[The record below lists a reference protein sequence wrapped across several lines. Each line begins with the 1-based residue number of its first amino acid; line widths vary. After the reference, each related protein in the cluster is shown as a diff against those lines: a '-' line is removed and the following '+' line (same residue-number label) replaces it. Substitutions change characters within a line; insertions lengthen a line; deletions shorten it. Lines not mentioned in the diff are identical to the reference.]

1 MNRPDSRARHV
12 EVSAVAALSVLPLL
26 PFLSAAVSI
35 DAPVFLA
42 VARQIAA
49 HPFDPFG
56 FDMIWDPISPRVAV
70 FDHNPPLLSYYYAAW
85 ILAFGER
92 EIVLHAALLP
102 FPLVAALSFLG
113 VARRLAGRGLGPAGL
128 LLATPAFLVLAS
140 TLMLDV
146 PMLAAWLF
154 SVYALLRARERC
166 AAGWQLAA
174 GCAAALAGL
183 IKYVGCASVPLLA
196 LGLWLWPCAR
206 ERPGPRV
213 RLAEAAR
220 VMGVPVL
227 LWALWGIATQ
237 RLYGAPH
244 GLGAL
249 AWVGA
254 RRLEFAALSNHALS
268 VLIYCGGAL
277 LFPLGI
283 WLAHA
288 LRSRSG
294 ALRALS
300 AFGIAVLLVAGIL
313 PDGVPARRAPL
324 EPAAALLAALHAAAA
339 GLLLGCVLRPA
350 RALASPEDRFL
361 AAWLAGVLL
370 FSVGVN
376 WHVGAGDAL
385 LAAPPAILLV
395 FRDPALRPGPRAL
408 AAALPLLFC
417 ASLLLVAADVQ
428 QRDVYRSAAQRIV
441 REIGA
446 QPGQRWFV
454 GHWGLQ
460 YYLEREGFQA
470 VPPPQH
476 GALHAPPIVPGDWIV
491 SARNVSQLDVR
502 SSLSRYRIRAVW
514 HGAVAAALPLRV
526 SNPDAGAG
534 FYSHHT
540 GYLPFAWSRAPLE
553 EIGLGRVVG
562 VKPERAW

>member
-1 MNRPDSRARHV
+1 
-12 EVSAVAALSVLPLL
+12 
-26 PFLSAAVSI
+26 
-35 DAPVFLA
+35 
-42 VARQIAA
+42 
-49 HPFDPFG
+49 
-56 FDMIWDPISPRVAV
+56 
-70 FDHNPPLLSYYYAAW
+70 
-85 ILAFGER
+85 
-92 EIVLHAALLP
+92 
-102 FPLVAALSFLG
+102 
-113 VARRLAGRGLGPAGL
+113 
-128 LLATPAFLVLAS
+128 
-140 TLMLDV
+140 
-146 PMLAAWLF
+146 
-154 SVYALLRARERC
+154 
-166 AAGWQLAA
+166 
-174 GCAAALAGL
+174 
-183 IKYVGCASVPLLA
+183 
-196 LGLWLWPCAR
+196 
-206 ERPGPRV
+206 
-213 RLAEAAR
+213 
-220 VMGVPVL
+220 
-227 LWALWGIATQ
+227 
-237 RLYGAPH
+237 
-244 GLGAL
+244 
-249 AWVGA
+249 
-254 RRLEFAALSNHALS
+254 
-268 VLIYCGGAL
+268 
-277 LFPLGI
+277 
-283 WLAHA
+283 
-288 LRSRSG
+288 
-294 ALRALS
+294 
-300 AFGIAVLLVAGIL
+300 
-313 PDGVPARRAPL
+313 
-324 EPAAALLAALHAAAA
+324 
-339 GLLLGCVLRPA
+339 VLRPA